1 MKLCEICEDTEACV
15 EVKRYENGE
24 LRALSLCAA
33 CAQKHGLE
41 LPANL
46 ADLLLKSTLAEVT
59 NTPKDELTPA
69 EKTHRCPVCRMRLAD
84 FRKTG
89 RLGCPACYTAW
100 IDTLEPMLMG
110 MHRSLAYKGASP
122 SGSDADTEGVKQAL
136 LEAIAR
142 EDYEEA
148 ARLRDRIRGAESRQD
163 IEQGEFSFDEGR

>member
-1 MKLCEICEDTEACV
+1 MKVCEICEETEACV

-24 LRALSLCAA
+24 LRELSLCAQ

-46 ADLLLKSTLAEVT
+46 ADLLLESALGEVSSA
-59 NTPKDELTPA
+59 PKGVATMSERNR
-69 EKTHRCPVCRMRLAD
+69 RCPVCRMRLSD

-100 IDTLEPMLMG
+100 ADELEPMLIG
-110 MHRSLAYKGASP
+110 MHRSLDYKGAMP
-122 SGSDADTEGVKQAL
+122 NCGRVDAEDLEQAL
-136 LEAIAR
+136 EKAVIR

-148 ARLRDRIRGAESRQD
+148 GRLRDVIRRRQSRQD
-163 IEQGEFSFDEGR
+163 VQQGEFSFDESR